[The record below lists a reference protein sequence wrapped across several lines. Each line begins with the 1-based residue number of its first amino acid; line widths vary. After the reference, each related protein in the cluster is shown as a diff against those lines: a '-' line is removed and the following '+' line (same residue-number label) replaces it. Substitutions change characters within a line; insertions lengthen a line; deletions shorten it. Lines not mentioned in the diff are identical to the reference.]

1 MEPEPDW
8 IYLGQGT
15 ATHLRETDVFKIRS
29 KEIFAALKLY
39 VYNRG
44 ISLKRVEVT
53 LVNGDVLVPAVD
65 SYIAAGNRSRAIEL
79 SADGRQIEK
88 ITIRYKSDGKLFSAK
103 ALVQIA
109 GLRPREGRR

>member
-15 ATHLRETDVFKIRS
+15 ATHLRENDVFKIRS
-29 KEIFAALKLY
+29 KDKFAAIKLY

-53 LVNGDVLVPAVD
+53 LINGDVLVPAVD
-65 SYIAAGNRSRAIEL
+65 SYIVAGNRSRAIEL

-109 GLRPREGRR
+109 GLRPQEGRR